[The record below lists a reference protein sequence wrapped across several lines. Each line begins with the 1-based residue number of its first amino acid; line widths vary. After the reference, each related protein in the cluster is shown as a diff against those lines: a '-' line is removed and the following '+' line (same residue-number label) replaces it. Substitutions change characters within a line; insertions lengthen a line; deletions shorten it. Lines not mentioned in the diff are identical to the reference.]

1 MAITKIFP
9 NIDRDYRDRVI
20 LVSSLLNHKVILDGE
35 KDIIDLTYK
44 FYNVVIYLV
53 LWWTTF
59 NTWTMFSMRVTTYSN
74 TNNGTL
80 ETYTILNILLN
91 IEHDLK
97 ISTPNCNNTNSYS
110 IKHSSELSSLCLREI
125 IRWYYHA
132 SLDCIHP
139 PCAVSRR
146 F

>member
-53 LWWTTF
+53 L
-59 NTWTMFSMRVTTYSN
+59 
-74 TNNGTL
+74 
-80 ETYTILNILLN
+80 
-91 IEHDLK
+91 
-97 ISTPNCNNTNSYS
+97 
-110 IKHSSELSSLCLREI
+110 
-125 IRWYYHA
+125 
-132 SLDCIHP
+132 
-139 PCAVSRR
+139 
-146 F
+146 